1 MTRLILA
8 IGSAYALAACG
19 QPAPAGR
26 GDPAANKVTTTGK
39 RGVPLAEVP
48 AEVLAAAAAAQ
59 PGFTPA
65 EAQAETRDGR
75 DYFDIGGKLADGS
88 EVEFDIVR
96 QGDRWRVVETQRD
109 IALASAPP
117 AVRGAAGDFPAARVI
132 ESRQSDG
139 LVIYELFD
147 SKESKLEIKWDGKRA
162 EKLTAEWA
170 H

>member
-1 MTRLILA
+1 MTRFFLPIIA
-8 IGSAYALAACG
+8 VCGLAACD
-19 QPAPAGR
+19 QPAPAGQ
-26 GDPAANKVTTTGK
+26 GDSAAGQVATSGK
-39 RGVPLAEVP
+39 RHVPLAEVP

-65 EAQAETRDGR
+65 QAQAETRDGR

-88 EVEFDIVR
+88 EVEFDVVR
-96 QGDRWRVVETQRD
+96 QDGRWRVVETQRD

-117 AVRGAAGDFPAARVI
+117 PVRSAAGDFAAARVI

-139 LVIYELFD
+139 LVVYELYD
-147 SKESKLEIKWDGKRA
+147 AQQRKLEIKWNGKRA
-162 EKLTAEWA
+162 DKLTEEWA

>member
-1 MTRLILA
+1 MARLMLA
-8 IGSAYALAACG
+8 IGSACALAACG
-19 QPAPAGR
+19 PPAPAGR
-26 GDPAANKVTTTGK
+26 GDSPANEVATSGK
-39 RGVPLAEVP
+39 RDVALADVP

-96 QGDRWRVVETQRD
+96 QDGRWRVVETQRD
-109 IALASAPP
+109 IALASAPA

-132 ESRQSDG
+132 ESRQDDA
-139 LVIYELFD
+139 LVIYELYD
-147 SKESKLEIKWDGKRA
+147 SKQRKLEIKWDGKRA
-162 EKLTAEWA
+162 ERLTEEWA